1 MKKPVKCCICEAEVD
16 KDAVGLNKKFLGREH
31 KKFFCMNCLAGHI
44 DVSVDDL
51 YVKIEEFRDQGCEL
65 FM

>member
-1 MKKPVKCCICEAEVD
+1 MKKPVKCCMCEEKVD
-16 KDAVGLNKKFLGREH
+16 KDAIGLNKKLLGREH
-31 KKFFCMNCLAGHI
+31 TKFFCINCLAGHI
-44 DVSVDDL
+44 DVSVEDL